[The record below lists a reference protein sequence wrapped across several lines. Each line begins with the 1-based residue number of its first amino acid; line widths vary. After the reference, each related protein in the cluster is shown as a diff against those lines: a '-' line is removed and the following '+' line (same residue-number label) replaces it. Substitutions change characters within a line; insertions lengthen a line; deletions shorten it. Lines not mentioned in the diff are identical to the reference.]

1 MKGRTKYNEFLRN
14 DNFDYICIFIGRI
27 YEYRVNLREC
37 ENCKGEV
44 GNE

>member
-1 MKGRTKYNEFLRN
+1 MIFLGMIILII
-14 DNFDYICIFIGRI
+14 FAFFIGRI